1 MKTLYMR
8 FVATTI
14 FIMLLSGLISFLLS
28 NLYYQIKLKPY
39 NNEKITRMAKNVTSF
54 YQANS
59 EVDLNQYLDSVA
71 NLGYQI
77 ALTDER
83 KKLMTFGRPFNS
95 TTLKPAAIDH
105 VLRGQTY
112 HGIAQYPKQIFV
124 TGFFDDELSNTI
136 GVPIDIKGKR
146 HALFIRPDIEYLF
159 GEMRV
164 FFTVLVALT
173 IGLSVAFV
181 FAGTHYIVKPIR
193 ILTRATKI
201 VAQGKYNLS
210 LNVDHEDEI
219 GQLAR
224 HFTHMAHSLQRLD
237 EMRQEFVSNVSH
249 EIQSPLASIQGFS
262 KTLQSEEIP
271 PAQQKHYLSIIEKES
286 HRLSL
291 LSKQLLTLASLDKE
305 AGTLEKTTFD
315 LADQIKQVLFMMEW
329 QWRKK
334 DLAIEM
340 ELPETFIQADPK
352 LLHQVWINLLTNS
365 IKFTERGGTIT
376 IKIDKTRK
384 KEIAV
389 MVQDTG
395 IGIPEQDLPRI
406 FDRFY
411 KVDKAR
417 ERNDHGSGLGLAIVY
432 KIIEAHQGSIDVA
445 SQENKGTTF
454 TIRLPQM

>member
-1 MKTLYMR
+1 
-8 FVATTI
+8 
-14 FIMLLSGLISFLLS
+14 
-28 NLYYQIKLKPY
+28 
-39 NNEKITRMAKNVTSF
+39 
-54 YQANS
+54 
-59 EVDLNQYLDSVA
+59 
-71 NLGYQI
+71 
-77 ALTDER
+77 
-83 KKLMTFGRPFNS
+83 
-95 TTLKPAAIDH
+95 
-105 VLRGQTY
+105 
-112 HGIAQYPKQIFV
+112 
-124 TGFFDDELSNTI
+124 
-136 GVPIDIKGKR
+136 
-146 HALFIRPDIEYLF
+146 
-159 GEMRV
+159 
-164 FFTVLVALT
+164 
-173 IGLSVAFV
+173 V
-181 FAGTHYIVKPIR
+181 FAGTHFIVKPIR

-210 LNVDHEDEI
+210 LNVDREDEI

-224 HFTHMAHSLQRLD
+224 HFTHMAQSLQRLD

-305 AGTLEKTTFD
+305 AGALEKTTFD
-315 LADQIKQVLFMMEW
+315 LADQIKQVVFMMEW

-376 IKIDKTRK
+376 IKIDKSRK

-395 IGIPEQDLPRI
+395 IGIPEQDLLRI

-432 KIIEAHQGSIDVA
+432 KIIEAHQGSIEVA